1 MAETFLY
8 RMNDTMKLLE
18 HQCIIDF
25 AGFDKLED
33 IFAARK
39 AKGTNNQYDIAI
51 DAFSLG
57 YIMGKRAERAKRKR
71 A

>member
-1 MAETFLY
+1 MAEKFLY
-8 RMNDTMKLLE
+8 RMNDTMELLG
-18 HQCIIDF
+18 HQCTMGF

-33 IFAARK
+33 IFAAHR
-39 AKGTNNQYDIAI
+39 AKGTNNYYDVAT